1 MANGE
6 EDLREKNK
14 DKKPL
19 SKDFDKWRIIKG
31 REDAE
36 MLQEKST
43 NWKNIA
49 DDLYKQ
55 ELNQDSERDTV
66 QLQNFHIE
74 NGILQSRY

>member
-19 SKDFDKWRIIKG
+19 SKDFDKWRIIQG

-49 DDLYKQ
+49 DGLYKQ
-55 ELNQDSERDTV
+55 ELSLDSEQDTV
-66 QLQNFHIE
+66 LLQNFHIE
-74 NGILQSRY
+74 NDIQQSHY